1 MDIPYSV
8 EFTKKGELYM
18 KIIVKVNGKDIK
30 EMTAEEKIEV
40 ANALNK
46 QALLTSGYKEVKS
59 KERAS

>member
-1 MDIPYSV
+1 
-8 EFTKKGELYM
+8 M